1 MQILASSSAKAKPRR
16 KDGEGMLV
24 PTLPQFCSCFNLN
37 TILGSQKSTESKTG
51 ICKGASWLLAA
62 ECEVA
67 FCVVPEGRRPALGK
81 VLGKCLFLKDSL
93 IFS

>member
-1 MQILASSSAKAKPRR
+1 MS
-16 KDGEGMLV
+16 V
-24 PTLPQFCSCFNLN
+24 PTFPQFSSCFHLN

-51 ICKGASWLLAA
+51 IFKGASLLLAA

-67 FCVVPEGRRPALGK
+67 FCVAPEGSRPALGK
-81 VLGKCLFLKDSL
+81 VLGKCLFLKDLL